1 MLKVRVLATDTC
13 TVSGVYGILDAFFA
27 ANYCSKE
34 RFNVDESM
42 LIDSQ
47 IVTIDDQPV
56 HGYNGIVITPTA
68 RINKHELPDIIVVS
82 ATVEVVVG
90 CDKAQIRNKE
100 EIEQWL
106 KWCHQQGVV
115 VASYCTGAFI
125 LGAAGLLNGKVAT
138 THWRSE
144 HVFRKLFPF
153 VKLDVGQLIVDN
165 GDVICSG
172 GSLSYIDLTLH
183 IIQRFI
189 SKDIAS
195 DCAKLLVFDPIRQK
209 QSPYVNRT
217 QSKKHEDQPI
227 LEAQEWLEGH
237 YKKDIHIDDVAAKV
251 GLTSRTFKRRFKQAT
266 NENPI
271 NYVQRLR
278 VEHVKDRLEKTT
290 ESINKIVW
298 SVGYEDIGSFRQ
310 LFKRFTGLTP
320 KEYRQKFG

>member
-1 MLKVRVLATDTC
+1 MLKVYVLATDTC

-27 ANYCSKE
+27 ANYCTKE
-34 RFNVDESM
+34 RYGDDKRC

-47 IVTIDDQPV
+47 IVTIDNQPV
-56 HGYNGIVITPTA
+56 HGYNGIVITPTT
-68 RINKHELPDIIVVS
+68 KLDKQVLPDVIIVS

-90 CDKAQIRNKE
+90 CGKAQIRNKG
-100 EIEQWL
+100 EIDEWL
-106 KWCHQQGVV
+106 TWCHHNGVV
-115 VASYCTGAFI
+115 IASYCTGAFI
-125 LGAAGLLNGKVAT
+125 LASTGILNGKVAT

-144 HVFRKLFPF
+144 QLFKELFPSIR
-153 VKLDVGQLIVDN
+153 LDASQLIIDN

-172 GSLSYIDLTLH
+172 GSLSYVDLTLH

-189 SKDIAS
+189 SKEIAS

-217 QSKKHEDQPI
+217 QGRQHEDQAI
-227 LEAQEWLEGH
+227 LEAQEWLESH
-237 YKKDIHIDDVAAKV
+237 YKKDIQIDSVADIV
-251 GLTSRTFKRRFKQAT
+251 GLTPRTFKRRFKQAT

-271 NYVQRLR
+271 NYIQRLR
-278 VEHVKDRLEKTT
+278 VEHVKDRLEQTT
-290 ESINKIVW
+290 ESIHKIVW

-320 KEYRQKFG
+320 KEYRQKYA